1 MHSCTTICKS
11 TIQIHENVNVIR
23 RLANLSYRSLWAGS
37 PLVWLMENHVKH
49 VLERKVF
56 VMVWLKEILARHVL
70 EHQVFLGW
78 SAEPADRG
86 VDSSGMGRLSGTADL
101 SSGRPRGRQLRSGS
115 AVWDG

>member
-1 MHSCTTICKS
+1 
-11 TIQIHENVNVIR
+11 
-23 RLANLSYRSLWAGS
+23 
-37 PLVWLMENHVKH
+37 MENHVKR
-49 VLERKVF
+49 VLDYKAF

-70 EHQVFLGW
+70 EHKAFLGW

-101 SSGRPRGRQLRSGS
+101 SSGLPRGRSLGSGS